1 MLKIIK
7 LIDSIL
13 CFSVYQLSLLSKS
26 FFDLITIYVSTMGL
40 LRRLHGKESQID
52 QMSHWEV
59 SPEIKKEMMEEYLY
73 LIKRKR
79 ERVGE
84 ERTEE
89 GRGSGGDQS
98 EGSRWGIGRS
108 W

>member
-1 MLKIIK
+1 
-7 LIDSIL
+7 
-13 CFSVYQLSLLSKS
+13 
-26 FFDLITIYVSTMGL
+26 
-40 LRRLHGKESQID
+40 
-52 QMSHWEV
+52 
-59 SPEIKKEMMEEYLY
+59 MEEYLY

-79 ERVGE
+79 EGVGE

-89 GRGSGGDQS
+89 GRGSGGGQS